1 MEQIKILV
9 CDGDP
14 VFRDSIA
21 DLIGK
26 EPDFHVVGIAG
37 YRHQLL
43 SAINSISIDVVVLEL
58 ATSDQYGFNGLEA
71 AIEVKAARPELPIII
86 ISSIEDEE
94 MIWHAFGFGKATNFI
109 VKHHYLDV
117 PQAIREVG
125 KGTAGVHHSVSG
137 KLLKRM
143 FQSFRGGLK
152 DRLTPLQLDILKRLA
167 EGQSTKETAESLF
180 YNEQTIYN
188 ELSKAAKLFR
198 NEFPYVDWLQLR
210 KQRSGQLAEFAGQLG
225 LLDL

>member
-1 MEQIKILV
+1 MNRIKILV

-14 VFRDSIA
+14 LFRDSIA

-26 EPDFHVVGIAG
+26 EPDFEVVGIVG
-37 YRHQLL
+37 YRHQLV
-43 SAINSISIDVVVLEL
+43 SAIRSLAIDVIVLEL
-58 ATSDQYGFNGLEA
+58 ATSDLYGFNGLEA

-86 ISSIEDEE
+86 ISNIEDED

-109 VKHHYLDV
+109 VKQHYMDV

-125 KGTAGVHHSVSG
+125 KGTASVHHSVSS

-143 FQSFRGGLK
+143 LQSFRVGLK

-167 EGQSTKETAESLF
+167 DGQSTKEMAEALF

-198 NEFPYVDWLQLR
+198 TEFPYVEWLQLR

-225 LLDL
+225 LLDA